1 MTKHTK
7 ENDRLRKLVES
18 FPKLTVTVLGDL
30 VADEFVFG
38 EISRV
43 SREAP
48 VLILKHRD
56 RKVVPGGGA
65 NAIYNL
71 ADLGVNVLP
80 VGVVGDDEPGRL
92 LLRAFRHKRIP
103 VSGVLKDK
111 SYSTVTKTRIL
122 AGFAHTAGQQVVRL
136 DREPTEGPDSHL
148 RRELVLAAREYTRA
162 SDALLVSDYGY
173 GAATPTLLNVIRE
186 KRGLDNVL
194 VTLDSRHRMLEFS
207 GVTAATPNESEVE
220 EVLGIRIGNDWERL
234 LAAGDQIAVQMN
246 LESLLITR
254 GKDGM
259 VAFPRRHKPVDLPI
273 YGSDEVADVTGA
285 GDTVIATFTA
295 SLAAGGTAEEAAQL
309 ANYAGGIVVMKRGT
323 ATVSQQELLEA
334 LDKTTPVAR
343 EHERVG
349 TGLCPVQAGR
359 SPASTCESAPIKT
372 RTGSL
377 TTSFHRKIV
386 SRDQLQQYVANW
398 RRAGDRIT
406 LANGCF
412 DLLHVGHVRYLH
424 AARELGGKLIVA
436 VNTDAAVRELKGEG
450 RPAMPAEERAE
461 ILASLADVDA
471 VVVFPEKD
479 VRAIIREIRPDFH
492 AKGTDY
498 TAENVPERDEVE
510 ACGGRDVIVGDP
522 KNHSATEI
530 ISRLG
535 PRES

>member
-1 MTKHTK
+1 MTKHIK
-7 ENDRLRKLVES
+7 ENDRLRKIVES
-18 FPKLTVTVLGDL
+18 FPKLTVTVLADL

-56 RKVVPGGGA
+56 RKIVPGGGA

-111 SYSTVTKTRIL
+111 SYTTVTKTRIL

-136 DREPTEGPDSHL
+136 
-148 RRELVLAAREYTRA
+148 ELVLAAREYSRA
-162 SDALLVSDYGY
+162 SDALLISDYRY

-186 KRGLDNVL
+186 KRWLDKVP
-194 VTLDSRHRMLEFS
+194 VTLDSRHRMVEFS

-234 LAAGDQIAVQMN
+234 LAAGDQIAGEMN

-259 VAFPRRHKPVDLPI
+259 VVFPLPHKPVDIPI
-273 YGSDEVADVTGA
+273 HGSDEVADVTGA

-295 SLAAGGTAEEAAQL
+295 ALASGATTEEAAHL

-323 ATVSQQELLEA
+323 ATVSQ
-334 LDKTTPVAR
+334 
-343 EHERVG
+343 
-349 TGLCPVQAGR
+349 
-359 SPASTCESAPIKT
+359 
-372 RTGSL
+372 
-377 TTSFHRKIV
+377 
-386 SRDQLQQYVANW
+386 
-398 RRAGDRIT
+398 
-406 LANGCF
+406 
-412 DLLHVGHVRYLH
+412 
-424 AARELGGKLIVA
+424 
-436 VNTDAAVRELKGEG
+436 
-450 RPAMPAEERAE
+450 
-461 ILASLADVDA
+461 
-471 VVVFPEKD
+471 
-479 VRAIIREIRPDFH
+479 
-492 AKGTDY
+492 
-498 TAENVPERDEVE
+498 
-510 ACGGRDVIVGDP
+510 
-522 KNHSATEI
+522 
-530 ISRLG
+530 
-535 PRES
+535 